1 MKMRSCWIGSG
12 GDGCKTL
19 CAQGK
24 WLLVLLL
31 FVFCVSV
38 QALNLSPYI
47 YRDGDAYQS
56 FRNISFPL
64 GANIVNTVYQDSL
77 GMMWFGT
84 QYGLFNY
91 NGYDLHICTNG
102 DYLYGN
108 SIYAIIQQD
117 ENLLCIGTDNGLF
130 WYDMRKERFEDSFQ
144 GLTMRQA
151 VRSLALFDG
160 KLWIGTRDEG
170 LYGYDFQSGELSRKP
185 LLRKRETV
193 IYALEVAAGR
203 LFIGAYEHLSCYDP
217 TSGERHFIDLPDEQ
231 SRMINSLLWDE
242 TEDCVWV
249 GAEGLLFRYDIRRGK
264 LAEQSFLKGVS
275 CKSLALDGKGN
286 LLVGTDNGLY
296 LYNKESAACRLIV
309 HDSRNPHSLCN
320 NIIWDLMCDGEN
332 NIWLATDQGVS
343 LAQASA
349 EYHFIHLSE
358 LVSVGDGNS
367 FTCLYMDSHNGF
379 WLGGDNGLIHI
390 VAQPD
395 GKPLAKWFRNSGGQ
409 SELRH
414 NRIRHIYE
422 DREGLVWIATDGG
435 IARYE
440 PSRDAFVYYDIQS
453 PDGRKN
459 SNWAYGVYEDEAGRL
474 WVAAY
479 LGGLFVVDKKRLMS
493 HDSSRPFTELIRHLD
508 KENGLSDFVYGMVS
522 NGQHTLWVNTQNG
535 LASVDTQTF
544 EVSFKNLFLD
554 CMIYDDQTVWYSLR
568 GTLYRYD
575 TWSGEAKRVFHSS
588 DCRHIYSLVMEDGYL
603 WFTSNLGIAC
613 WDVKNESIRTRLDM
627 EGGYQSGMY
636 DTRNNVIWW
645 GETDRLICFNPNR
658 VEKKRR
664 SRQVFVTAVSSNGE
678 LLVPGEDYEGSSLR
692 YQRELRLKRAG
703 SIVLE
708 LSSCSYQNAERAA
721 FYYRL
726 SDDGSWQAL
735 EGNHLPFNGLSGG
748 TYRLQL
754 SGSSPLAD
762 KEAVVHTYTITVP
775 YPWYLRW
782 YAWLVYVCVFAA
794 VLYVI
799 IQNIQR
805 KNREAFERR
814 EREKSMELSK
824 MKMDFF
830 VDMSHELKTPLSL
843 IIAPLSR
850 LMSEVNNARQKEVL
864 AAIQNNALR
873 LNTLI
878 YKILNF
884 RQLEDEGE
892 NTLIRSHVELCALV
906 QGCVR
911 NFSAT
916 LEERQ
921 IDLTFSATPD
931 EVWLNV
937 DKLKIE
943 SVFINLLSN
952 AIKYVPAEGGRIGVT
967 VRKEADNVFVRVSD
981 NGTGIPE
988 DDLPLVF
995 IRFFQGKNK
1004 NKHAEGTG
1012 IGLYLVKKFTELHN
1026 GQVKAWND
1034 NGLTI
1039 EVMLPATGGNA
1050 VLREE
1055 KTEQAGDASAEP
1067 ASEGVT
1073 LLIIDDNAE
1082 MVSFLAE
1089 SLSRQYRCL
1098 KAYDGKEG
1106 LKVARQQKPDLI
1118 VVDQMMPEMNGMEFC
1133 KQIRQDTPTSSI
1145 PIIMLTAKDTMETEL
1160 ESIKVGIDVF
1170 LPKPFDLKKLMLRI
1184 AQLLHKKELLEKSV
1198 RIETI
1203 ARPEMKGDADK
1214 RTPDEK
1220 LLERITSCIEE
1231 NLNKEEFNVSALAD
1245 LAGIDS
1251 KQLYRKVK
1259 QLTGMTPVSYVRKL
1273 RMKKAAVLLEQ
1284 KKFTVSEV
1292 MFLVGYTNASHFSKN
1307 FSEEFGVTPKQFMN
1321 KE

>member
-1 MKMRSCWIGSG
+1 MKIKRSRIGSG
-12 GDGCKTL
+12 RNICKM
-19 CAQGK
+19 
-24 WLLVLLL
+24 LLAHEKCGLAFLL
-31 FVFCVSV
+31 FVSCVSV
-38 QALNLSPYI
+38 QALNLSQYI
-47 YRDGDAYQS
+47 YKEGDAYQS
-56 FRNISFPL
+56 FKNISFPL
-64 GANIVNTVYQDSL
+64 GANIVNTVCQDSL

-91 NGYDLHICTNG
+91 NGHDLHICANG

-108 SIYAIIQQD
+108 SIYAIIQQ
-117 ENLLCIGTDNGLF
+117 EEGILCIGTDNGLF
-130 WYDMRKERFEDSFQ
+130 WYDMQRERFEDSFQ

-160 KLWIGTRDEG
+160 KLWIGTRDDG
-170 LYGYDFQSGELSRKP
+170 LYAYDFQSGELSRES
-185 LLRKRETV
+185 LSGERETV
-193 IYALEVAAGR
+193 IYTLEVAADR
-203 LFIGAYEHLSCYDP
+203 LFIGSYERLSCYDP
-217 TSGERHFIDLPDEQ
+217 ANGERYFIGLPDGQ
-231 SRMINSLLWDE
+231 GRMINSLLWDE
-242 TEDCVWV
+242 TGGCVWV
-249 GAEGLLFRYDIRRGK
+249 GTEGLLFRYDMTRRE
-264 LAEQSFLKGVS
+264 LVEQPPLKGVS

-296 LYNKESAACRLIV
+296 LYNKESTACRLIV

-320 NIIWDLMCDGEN
+320 NIIWDLMCDREN
-332 NIWLATDQGVS
+332 NIWLATDQGVA

-367 FTCLYMDSHNGF
+367 FTCLYMDSHNAF

-390 VAQPD
+390 VGQPE
-395 GKPLAKWFRNSGGQ
+395 GKIHAKWFRSSSGHG
-409 SELRH
+409 ELRH
-414 NRIRHIYE
+414 NRIRRIYE
-422 DREGLVWIATDGG
+422 DREGLIWIATDGG
-435 IARYE
+435 IARYD
-440 PSRDAFVYYDIQS
+440 SSQDAFVYYDIQTL
-453 PDGRKN
+453 DGRKN
-459 SNWAYGVYEDEAGRL
+459 SNWAYGIYEDELGRL
-474 WVAAY
+474 WVATY
-479 LGGLFVVDKKRLMS
+479 LGGLFVVDKKRLML
-493 HDSSRPFTELIRHLD
+493 HEPSRPFTELVRHLD
-508 KENGLSDFVYGMVS
+508 KVNGLSDFVYEMFSDGK
-522 NGQHTLWVNTQNG
+522 HTLWVNTQNG
-535 LASVDTQTF
+535 LASVDTHTF

-554 CMIYDDQTVWYSLR
+554 CMYCEDQVVWFSLK
-568 GTLYRYD
+568 GGLYCYN
-575 TWSGEAKRVFHSS
+575 TWSGETKRVFSS
-588 DCRHIYSLVMEDGYL
+588 VDCRHIYSFVMKDGYL
-603 WFTSNLGIAC
+603 WFTSNTGIFC
-613 WDVKNESIRTRLDM
+613 WNIKNESLHTRLDT
-627 EGGYQSGMY
+627 EGGYQSGVY
-636 DTRNNVIWW
+636 DMRNNVIWW
-645 GETDRLICFNPNR
+645 GGTDRLICFNPNR
-658 VEKKRR
+658 VGKKRQ
-664 SRQVFVTAVSSNGE
+664 SQQVFITAVSSNGE
-678 LLVPGEDYEGSSLR
+678 LLVPGEGYEGRSLR
-692 YQRELRLKRAG
+692 YQHELRLKC
-703 SIVLE
+703 SENIVLE
-708 LSSCSYQNAERAA
+708 LSSCSYQNAEKTT
-721 FYYRL
+721 YYYSL
-726 SDDGSWQAL
+726 GDDGNWQVL

-748 TYRLQL
+748 TYYLHL
-754 SGSSPLAD
+754 SDCSPLTE
-762 KEAVVHTYTITVP
+762 EAVVHTYTIIVP
-775 YPWYLRW
+775 YPWYLCW
-782 YAWLVYVCVFAA
+782 YAWLTYVCLFVSF
-794 VLYVI
+794 LFVI
-799 IQNIQR
+799 IKNIQR
-805 KNREAFERR
+805 KNREEFERK

-850 LMSEVNNARQKEVL
+850 LVAETNNVRQQEVL
-864 AAIQNNALR
+864 SAILNNALR

-878 YKILNF
+878 HKILNF
-884 RQLEDEGE
+884 KQLESESE
-892 NTLIRSHVELCALV
+892 NTVIRSHVELCALL
-906 QGCVR
+906 QNCVC
-911 NFSAT
+911 NFSDM
-916 LEERQ
+916 LEDKQ
-921 IDLTFSATPD
+921 IDLTYSADFS

-952 AIKYVPAEGGRIGVT
+952 AIKYVPDRGGRIRVL
-967 VRKEADNVFVRVSD
+967 VRKEDDKVFVRVSD
-981 NGTGIPE
+981 NGMGILE

-1039 EVMLPATGGNA
+1039 EVMLPTTGGNA
-1050 VLREE
+1050 VSREE
-1055 KTEQAGDASAEP
+1055 STEQVGDVSSEP
-1067 ASEGVT
+1067 VSEGVT

-1118 VVDQMMPEMNGMEFC
+1118 IVDQMMPEVNGMEFC

-1203 ARPEMKGDADK
+1203 ARPEMKGDTDK

-1231 NLNKEEFNVSALAD
+1231 HLNKEEFNVSALAD
-1245 LAGIDS
+1245 LVGIDS
-1251 KQLYRKVK
+1251 KQLYRKIK